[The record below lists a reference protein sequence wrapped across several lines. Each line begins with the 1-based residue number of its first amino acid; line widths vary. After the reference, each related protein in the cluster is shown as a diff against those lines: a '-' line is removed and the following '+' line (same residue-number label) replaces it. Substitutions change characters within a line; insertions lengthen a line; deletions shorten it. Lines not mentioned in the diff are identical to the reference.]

1 MSPTASASAPVL
13 EYSPA
18 ETSPLLDAMLPG
30 FARLCRQ
37 LPPGMVRIVAENS
50 GFSSNVLETRRETDC
65 LLVEA
70 GFELVVPH
78 RIVVMGEIGEAL
90 KMQAG
95 PLDRIR
101 EASSPQP
108 YRRSMPRRC

>member
-1 MSPTASASAPVL
+1 VTADLIEPLVVEGKPESVHRSGTESSLDSLL
-13 EYSPA
+13 E
-18 ETSPLLDAMLPG
+18 
-30 FARLCRQ
+30 
-37 LPPGMVRIVAENS
+37 
-50 GFSSNVLETRRETDC
+50 
-65 LLVEA
+65 EA

-78 RIVVMGEIGEAL
+78 RIVVMGETGGAL